1 MHLLVVTGLQLA
13 PQLVQAQ
20 KRLALQL
27 VQEQKQLAL
36 QLVQVAELL
45 ALRVLLHLLHQLQLN
60 VRQPE
65 LLNQLEHRLKEL
77 FQLQVKGFRYQL
89 CQLKL
94 LAALHLL
101 RSNRQRPLTNV

>member
-20 KRLALQL
+20 KRL
-27 VQEQKQLAL
+27 VVQLAL

-77 FQLQVKGFRYQL
+77 FQLQVKEFRYQL